1 MDNSFERT
9 FFALSYRLQSWWT
22 RLVVGEMIKR
32 FLQISQENLVFYKK
46 RYLYFIFLCQ
56 NDRHIW
62 LLKRKKFHATGKY
75 FHSSN
80 TSTGGW
86 QGMWKSGIIP
96 DFAVGFV
103 ARRRKPQ
110 RNTQLERFCDAGII
124 IIMLRNKIVSQTT
137 TRATGSFVSSG
148 G

>member
-1 MDNSFERT
+1 MH
-9 FFALSYRLQSWWT
+9 L
-22 RLVVGEMIKR
+22 
-32 FLQISQENLVFYKK
+32 
-46 RYLYFIFLCQ
+46 
-56 NDRHIW
+56 W

-110 RNTQLERFCDAGII
+110 RNAQLEQFFDEGISVD
-124 IIMLRNKIVSQTT
+124 MVRKKM
-137 TRATGSFVSSG
+137 
-148 G
+148 